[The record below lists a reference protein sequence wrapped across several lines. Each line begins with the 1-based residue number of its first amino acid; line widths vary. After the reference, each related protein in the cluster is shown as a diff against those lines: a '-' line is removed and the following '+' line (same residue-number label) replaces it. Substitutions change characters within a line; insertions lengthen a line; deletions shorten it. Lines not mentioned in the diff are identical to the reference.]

1 MRAAQFHAARDIR
14 ITTTAPV
21 PASPPPPG
29 YVNIDIEWCGIC
41 GSDLHEYLVGP
52 LVIPTEKRP
61 HPLTGESIPVTLGHE
76 FCGRVSEVGPRESSN
91 GTTGVNGNGHSNG
104 SVNGGLKPGTPVMID
119 PRLNCQSC
127 TSCTA
132 ANIPNPSSHACSGR
146 KTHLCD
152 KWGFHGLS
160 GRGGGLS
167 EKVCVRAD
175 MVYALPDRED
185 VLKHAALIE
194 PLAVARHAVKATGIE
209 NFGELNVLILGGGP
223 IGLAVVQDLRVVGVK
238 KLIVSEPTETRQKQV
253 RKYVDVVLNP
263 KSEDVP
269 ARCKELTSGA
279 GVDVVFDCAG
289 VGPGMQSGMASL
301 KVQGLYMNVAGW
313 ETPFT
318 VPMQYWM
325 MKELTL
331 KASLAYDEEDFAK
344 TVQNSPKGLEDMV
357 TARIALEDAKVGG
370 FDELVNNKDKHI
382 KILVTPR
389 RDLL

>member
-1 MRAAQFHAARDIR
+1 MKIPTMRAAQFHAARDIR

-21 PASPPPPG
+21 PPSPPPPG

-61 HPLTGESIPVTLGHE
+61 HPLTGEVLPITLGHE
-76 FCGRVSEVGPRESSN
+76 FCGRVSEVGPTESSN
-91 GTTGVNGNGHSNG
+91 GTNGVNGNGSHESNG
-104 SVNGGLKPGTPVMID
+104 SSNGTLKPGTPVMID

-132 ANIPNPSSHACSGR
+132 ANIPNPATHACSGK

-175 MVYALPDRED
+175 MVYALPDKQD

-223 IGLAVVQDLRVVGVK
+223 IGLAVVQDLRVLGVK
-238 KLIVSEPTETRQKQV
+238 QLLVSEPTATRQKQV
-253 RKYVDVVLNP
+253 RKHVDVVLDP
-263 KSEDVP
+263 KTEDVP
-269 ARCKELTSGA
+269 ARCKELTNGA
-279 GVDVVFDCAG
+279 GVDVVLDCAG
-289 VGPGMQSGMASL
+289 VGPGMMSGMASL
-301 KVQGLYMNVAGW
+301 RVQGLYMNVAGW
-313 ETPFT
+313 ETPVSQDQAHAQQNRLVLEIIAMDAT
-318 VPMQYWM
+318 
-325 MKELTL
+325 LT
-331 KASLAYDEEDFAK
+331 
-344 TVQNSPKGLEDMV
+344 
-357 TARIALEDAKVGG
+357 LEDASLPFPCSTG
-370 FDELVNNKDKHI
+370 
-382 KILVTPR
+382 
-389 RDLL
+389 